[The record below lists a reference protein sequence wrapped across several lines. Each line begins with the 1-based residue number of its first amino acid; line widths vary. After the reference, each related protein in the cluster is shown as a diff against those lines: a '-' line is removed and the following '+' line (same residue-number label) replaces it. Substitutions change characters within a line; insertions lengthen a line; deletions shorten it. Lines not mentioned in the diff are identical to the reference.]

1 MSLRRRVTLAYLGY
15 ALALASG
22 LAYGLAAAVQQIVF
36 LQVEAG
42 RLDGGWLDGAYA
54 ASHSLRYGAIL
65 TPLAALAA
73 FALACLPPREAAP
86 AIAAQRA
93 YLRRFAAIA
102 LAFWMLVFLT
112 GLAVGWLAEAA
123 ALAVFAWGAWSLA
136 GGWRAHRAGAG
147 AEGPAGWRLLLLG
160 CALAAAGVVVFFIVL
175 AVQGGRLISG

>member
-1 MSLRRRVTLAYLGY
+1 MIRRPPRSTRTDTLFPYSTLFR
-15 ALALASG
+15 S
-22 LAYGLAAAVQQIVF
+22 
-36 LQVEAG
+36 
-42 RLDGGWLDGAYA
+42 
-54 ASHSLRYGAIL
+54 
-65 TPLAALAA
+65 LAA

-112 GLAVGWLAEAA
+112 GLAVCWLAEAA

-147 AEGPAGWRLLLLG
+147 AAGPADRKRTRLN
-160 CALAAAGVVVFFIVL
+160 
-175 AVQGGRLISG
+175 SSH